1 MKNESLNNS
10 EMEEKSR
17 SDNADQNAE
26 GTGGQQQ
33 NTGEEQADSSFGG
46 DPTADQGDPE
56 AEETAEASEEK
67 DPAPD
72 ESDAQAEE
80 KSTENGSKSE
90 KDRKLE
96 ELEEKYLRLF
106 SEFDNYKKRTKK
118 EKADIIRNASGDIIK
133 QLLPVLDDF
142 ERAIQTNRE
151 NEVGEEKLKEG
162 FELIYNKLKDILE
175 KEGLQEMEAKG
186 KLFNVEEHEAM
197 TKQPAPSKEE
207 KGKVIE
213 EVEKGYYLNDNV
225 LRFAKVVVGE

>member
-1 MKNESLNNS
+1 MKNESLKNS
-10 EMEEKSR
+10 EMEEKMSND
-17 SDNADQNAE
+17 SAGKAAE
-26 GTGGQQQ
+26 EEGGPEQ
-33 NTGEEQADSSFGG
+33 NTGEEHADNNSEGG
-46 DPTADQGDPE
+46 PTPDQEDAE
-56 AEETAEASEEK
+56 AENTGEASEEK
-67 DPAPD
+67 DPDPD
-72 ESDAQAEE
+72 ESDAQTTE
-80 KSTENGSKSE
+80 KKGDGSKNE

-118 EKADIIRNASGDIIK
+118 EKAEIIRNASGDIIK

-162 FELIYNKLKDILE
+162 FELIYNKLKDLLE

-186 KLFNVEEHEAM
+186 KPFNMEEHEAM
-197 TKQPAPSKEE
+197 TKQPAPSEEE

-213 EVEKGYYLNDNV
+213 EVEKGYYLNDKV